1 MPSDN
6 SALEEIKS
14 RLDIVE
20 VISEYIPLKR
30 AGQNW
35 RGLCPFHAEKTPSF
49 MVSPSKQIYHCF
61 GCGTGGD
68 IFTFLLKYENL
79 SFQEALNILAEKAGV
94 TLKKFQ
100 KNSAKTGEK
109 ESILNLHKDALIFY
123 QNSLVK
129 NQKAVR
135 YLAGRGINSKAQKLF
150 SIGCAADSWDALFS
164 YLQKKGYK
172 AEEIEKS
179 GLIARGTKNY
189 YDVFRNRIIFPIFN
203 MRGEVI
209 AFGGRVMDN
218 SMPKYLNSPE
228 TPIFNKSGTL
238 YGLSHA
244 KESIKKTGTAVLVE
258 GYLDVITAH
267 MYGFSNTVAPLG
279 TALTQDHGKLIKR
292 FAQEVVLVFDG
303 DSAGIN
309 AAKNGIGV
317 LLEVGLNIRVLPLP
331 DGEDPDSY
339 LRKKGKEAFS
349 DLLEKTVSIVDFFVM
364 HAGRDLQRKENEH
377 LIAREA
383 LEIISRIPDS
393 VLQGY
398 HVRLLSERL
407 RINEYFIREQLLKMK
422 KSLRYKGV
430 QNKGNAKPSD
440 IQIRSQPTEE
450 IYLLQL
456 LLQCPEKAGEIFDS
470 VSAVDIKGAVT
481 KAIYEKMKTGLVNYN
496 TLLQEC
502 NDEEKA
508 FLTELSFKTEFEDPE
523 KILKDCLSRFKSKK
537 QNILL
542 RELQDKIKRAE
553 SEKDGA
559 SLRALLLEKQR
570 LLKSQ

>member
-6 SALEEIKS
+6 IALEEIKS
-14 RLDIVE
+14 RLDIVD

-30 AGQNW
+30 TGQNW

-79 SFQEALNILAEKAGV
+79 SFQEALNVLAEKAGV

-100 KNSAKTGEK
+100 KNTAKTGEK
-109 ESILNLHKDALIFY
+109 ESILNSNKDALIFY
-123 QNSLVK
+123 QDSLVK
-129 NQKAVR
+129 NQKAGR

-150 SIGCAADSWDALFS
+150 FVGYAADSWDALFS

-172 AEEIEKS
+172 AEEIKKS

-203 MRGEVI
+203 MRGEVV
-209 AFGGRVMDN
+209 AFGGRVMDD

-228 TPIFNKSGTL
+228 TPIFNKSRTL
-238 YGLSHA
+238 YGISHA
-244 KESIKKTGTAVLVE
+244 KESIKKTGIAILVE

-292 FAQEVVLVFDG
+292 FAQEVILVFDG
-303 DSAGIN
+303 DSAGIK

-317 LLEVGLNIRVLPLP
+317 LLESGLNIRVLPLP

-349 DLLEKTVSIVDFFVM
+349 DLLEKAVSIVDFLVM
-364 HAGRDLQRKENEH
+364 HAGKDLQQKGNEH

-398 HVRLLSERL
+398 HVRQLSERL
-407 RINEYFIREQLLKMK
+407 RINENFIREELLKMRK
-422 KSLRYKGV
+422 RLRHNGV
-430 QNKGNAKPSD
+430 RDKRNAKPAD
-440 IQIRSQPTEE
+440 IQARPQPAEE
-450 IYLLQL
+450 VYLLQL
-456 LLQCPEKAGEIFDS
+456 LLQCPEKADEIFDS
-470 VSAVDIKGAVT
+470 VSADDIKGPVT
-481 KAIYEKMKTGLVNYN
+481 RAIYEKMKTGLVHYN
-496 TLLQEC
+496 TLLKEC
-502 NDEEKA
+502 SDEGKA

-523 KILKDCLSRFKSKK
+523 KILKDCLNRFKSKK
-537 QNILL
+537 QNISL
-542 RELQDKIKRAE
+542 RELQDRIKEAE
-553 SEKDGA
+553 SGKDGVRLK
-559 SLRALLLEKQR
+559 SLLLEKQR

>member
-6 SALEEIKS
+6 SNLEEIKS
-14 RLDIVE
+14 RLDIVD

-79 SFQEALNILAEKAGV
+79 SFQEAINILAEKAGV

-100 KNSAKTGEK
+100 KNTAKTGEK
-109 ESILNLHKDALIFY
+109 ENIINLHKDALIFY

-135 YLAGRGINSKAQKLF
+135 YLADRGINSKAQKLF
-150 SIGCAADSWDALFS
+150 SIGCAVDSWDALSS
-164 YLQKKGYK
+164 YLQGKGYK
-172 AEEIEKS
+172 AEEIKKS
-179 GLIARGTKNY
+179 GLITRGTKNY

-209 AFGGRVMDN
+209 AFGGRVMDD

-228 TPIFNKSGTL
+228 TPIFNKSRTL
-238 YGLSHA
+238 YGISHA

-267 MYGFSNTVAPLG
+267 MYGFSNAVAPLG
-279 TALTQDHGKLIKR
+279 TALTQEHGKLIKR
-292 FAQEVVLVFDG
+292 FAQEVILVFDG

-309 AAKNGIGV
+309 AAKNGIRV
-317 LLEVGLNIRVLPLP
+317 LLETGLNIKVLPLP

-339 LRKKGKEAFS
+339 LRKKGKEAFN
-349 DLLEKTVSIVDFFVM
+349 DLLEKAVSIVDFFVM
-364 HAGRDLQRKENEH
+364 HAGRNLQQKENEH

-383 LEIISRIPDS
+383 LDVIARIPDS
-393 VLQGY
+393 VLQGH

-407 RINEYFIREQLLKMK
+407 RINEHFIREELLKIR
-422 KSLRYKGV
+422 KSLRH
-430 QNKGNAKPSD
+430 NKVNAKPSE
-440 IQIRSQPTEE
+440 IQTGLQPTEE
-450 IYLLQL
+450 VYLLQL

-470 VSAVDIKGAVT
+470 LSAADVKGTVT
-481 KAIYEKMKTGLVNYN
+481 RAIYEKMKTGLVNYN

-523 KILKDCLSRFKSKK
+523 KILKDCLNRFKSKK

-542 RELQDKIKRAE
+542 RELQDKIKKAE
-553 SEKDGA
+553 SEKDGVI
-559 SLRALLLEKQR
+559 LKTLLLEKQK
-570 LLKSQ
+570 LLKAR

>member
-14 RLDIVE
+14 KLDIVE

-100 KNSAKTGEK
+100 KNTAKTGEK

-135 YLAGRGINSKAQKLF
+135 YLADRGINSKAQKLF
-150 SIGCAADSWDALFS
+150 FVGCAADSWDALFS
-164 YLQKKGYK
+164 YLQNKGYK
-172 AEEIEKS
+172 AEEIKKS
-179 GLIARGTKNY
+179 GLIVRGTKNY

-228 TPIFNKSGTL
+228 TPIFNKSRTL

-279 TALTQDHGKLIKR
+279 TALT
-292 FAQEVVLVFDG
+292 
-303 DSAGIN
+303 
-309 AAKNGIGV
+309 
-317 LLEVGLNIRVLPLP
+317 
-331 DGEDPDSY
+331 
-339 LRKKGKEAFS
+339 
-349 DLLEKTVSIVDFFVM
+349 
-364 HAGRDLQRKENEH
+364 
-377 LIAREA
+377 
-383 LEIISRIPDS
+383 
-393 VLQGY
+393 
-398 HVRLLSERL
+398 
-407 RINEYFIREQLLKMK
+407 
-422 KSLRYKGV
+422 
-430 QNKGNAKPSD
+430 
-440 IQIRSQPTEE
+440 
-450 IYLLQL
+450 
-456 LLQCPEKAGEIFDS
+456 
-470 VSAVDIKGAVT
+470 
-481 KAIYEKMKTGLVNYN
+481 
-496 TLLQEC
+496 
-502 NDEEKA
+502 
-508 FLTELSFKTEFEDPE
+508 
-523 KILKDCLSRFKSKK
+523 
-537 QNILL
+537 
-542 RELQDKIKRAE
+542 
-553 SEKDGA
+553 
-559 SLRALLLEKQR
+559 
-570 LLKSQ
+570 